1 MKKQFIDYINI
12 NTHNRIDKEKI
23 NEIADDFINM
33 NNKNIT
39 VYCIA
44 QYIFLTSLK
53 NVELLYPTTQFDN
66 NMIFPP
72 CPYMIYK
79 TPIKFDRIKNQ
90 SGVFIYQGFIDYSA
104 NVLQKIHGNSSYGLA
119 VQKIIP
125 DLTIKVNNQD
135 EIISDLNLIGINDK
149 YIYGDYDTTAKYI
162 NNSIFL

>member
-1 MKKQFIDYINI
+1 
-12 NTHNRIDKEKI
+12 
-23 NEIADDFINM
+23 
-33 NNKNIT
+33 
-39 VYCIA
+39 
-44 QYIFLTSLK
+44 
-53 NVELLYPTTQFDN
+53 
-66 NMIFPP
+66 
-72 CPYMIYK
+72 MIYK